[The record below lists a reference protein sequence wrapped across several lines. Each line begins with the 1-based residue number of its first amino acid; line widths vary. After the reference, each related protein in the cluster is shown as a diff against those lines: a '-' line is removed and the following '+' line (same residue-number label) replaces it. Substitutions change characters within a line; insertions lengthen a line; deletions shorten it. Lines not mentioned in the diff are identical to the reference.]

1 MKDTISSRTKYNV
14 LQLTVYS
21 LYDQYRKN
29 IKLMN
34 KYISKMNSLKYIDK
48 HKSHG
53 NDNNIIYKLW
63 TPNIDLKQLQ
73 N

>member
-1 MKDTISSRTKYNV
+1 
-14 LQLTVYS
+14 
-21 LYDQYRKN
+21 
-29 IKLMN
+29 MN

-53 NDNNIIYKLW
+53 NVNNIIYKLW